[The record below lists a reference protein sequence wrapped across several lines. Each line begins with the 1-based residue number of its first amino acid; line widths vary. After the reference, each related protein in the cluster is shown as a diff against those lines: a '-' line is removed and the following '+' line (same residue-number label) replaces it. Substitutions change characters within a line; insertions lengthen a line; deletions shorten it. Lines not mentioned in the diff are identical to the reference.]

1 MRPFRRPARE
11 DVAMTY
17 DLVIRGGTVVDGS
30 GLPRYRGDVAVA
42 GGRIA
47 RIGRIRERGR
57 EEIDARDAVVAPG
70 FIDGHTHMD
79 AQVAWD
85 PLGTCSCWHGVTT
98 VVMGNCG
105 FTLAPCRPDE
115 RHLVLRNL
123 ERAEDIPAEAMR
135 AGIEW
140 SWESYGQYL
149 DAVERWPKGIN
160 YAGYVG
166 HSALRTYAMGERAF
180 SEPATAGDLA
190 AMKRELADA
199 LGAGAMGFTTSR
211 TRNHET
217 ADRKPVASRIASW
230 DEVRELVGVMGDLG
244 AGIFEIAGEDTG
256 RDPDRIRDYLGRLRA
271 LAVETGVPVTWGM
284 FSMRAA
290 PGFWRPYFELLDDTA
305 QAGGRMFAQVHSRAL
320 SVLLSFETRLPFDR
334 LPEWREVRGL
344 PLDEQRAV
352 LRSAELRSKLVAAAG
367 DAQYPRG
374 FGAEARRPDF
384 EWIFLMED
392 PTGPHR
398 SVAELARERG
408 LDPVAAMLELAIERD
423 LRAFFVQPLA
433 NENLDDVLEM
443 MRHPRSVVTF
453 SDSGAHVSQIMDS
466 SLQTHVLAYW
476 VRRRQALGLEEAVRM
491 LTLEP
496 AAAWGLHDRGLLRE
510 GLAADVIVFD
520 PDRVAP
526 EMPEVVNDLPA
537 GARRLRQKATGFRAS
552 IVNGEVVLRD
562 GSHSGRFPGR
572 LLRGPLA
579 RG

>member
-1 MRPFRRPARE
+1 
-11 DVAMTY
+11 MTY

-30 GLPRYRGDVAVA
+30 GLPRYRSDVAVVD
-42 GGRIA
+42 GRIA
-47 RIGRIRERGR
+47 RIGRVIRESGA
-57 EEIDARDAVVAPG
+57 EEIDARGSVVAPG

-123 ERAEDIPAEAMR
+123 ERAEDIPAEAME

-140 SWESYGQYL
+140 TWETYAQYL
-149 DAVERWPKGIN
+149 DAVARWPKGIN

-180 SEPATAGDLA
+180 SEPATASDLA
-190 AMKRELADA
+190 AMKRELSDA
-199 LGAGAMGFTTSR
+199 LAAGAMGFTTSR

-217 ADRKPVASRIASW
+217 TDRRPVASRVAAW
-230 DEVRELVGVMGDLG
+230 DEVRELVGVLGELG

-256 RDPDRIRDYLGRLRA
+256 RDPDRARDYLARLRD

-284 FSMRAA
+284 FSSRGA
-290 PGFWRPYFELLDDTA
+290 PDLWRPYFDLLEETA
-305 QAGGRMFAQVHSRAL
+305 RAGGRMFAQVHSRAL
-320 SVLLSFETRLPFDR
+320 SVLLSFETRMPFDR
-334 LPEWREVRGL
+334 LPEWRELRRRPL
-344 PLDEQRAV
+344 PEQRIA
-352 LRSAELRSKLVAAAG
+352 LRDPEVRKKLVAAAG
-367 DAQYPRG
+367 AAEYGRG
-374 FGAEARRPDF
+374 VGADTRRPEY
-384 EWIFLMED
+384 EWIFLMDD

-408 LDPVAAMLELAIERD
+408 LDPVEAMIDLAVERD
-423 LRAFFVQPLA
+423 LRCFFVQPLA
-433 NENLDDVLEM
+433 NENLDHVLEM

-476 VRRRQALGLEEAVRM
+476 VRRRQAFTLEEGVRM

-496 AAAWGLHDRGLLRE
+496 ATAWGLHDRGLLRE
-510 GLAADVIVFD
+510 GMAADIVVFD
-520 PDRVAP
+520 PDTVAP
-526 EMPEVVNDLPA
+526 EMPEVVHDLPA
-537 GARRLRQKATGFRAS
+537 GARRLRQKSTGFHAS
-552 IVNGEVVLRD
+552 IVNGEIVLRD
-562 GSHSGRFPGR
+562 GKHTGAFPGR
-572 LLRGPLA
+572 LVRGPLA